1 MQTLTKYENLK
12 GTEVYSVS
20 EVAEDEE
27 GNTINLRYFVTEENC
42 IGIQASTDTKKGVE
56 EEIKISSHSFDTY
69 EEAVKFVDMLK
80 KNTVTPCTLQDI
92 IEDYLAE

>member
-1 MQTLTKYENLK
+1 MRTSTKYENLR
-12 GTEVYSVS
+12 GMEVYSVS
-20 EVAEDEE
+20 KVAEDEE

-56 EEIKISSHSFDTY
+56 EEIKISSHSFNTY
-69 EEAVKFVDMLK
+69 EEAVDFVNML
-80 KNTVTPCTLQDI
+80 NRNIVTPCTLQDV